1 MSAEQTYGTARLPVA
16 PLGWSRPRLA
26 TWLRPQERTLLDA
39 LAVGVLAVNHCC
51 TVRQVRESVGM
62 GHVDAAVFSTA
73 LIGATDVHEIRTTV
87 SGFPEVDYLGVVLEA
102 TNAEAIAG
110 AVRLGNAGVRTVV
123 DGREP
128 NGMAVLR
135 ETLCRE
141 RAADQFQRTAVA
153 SALGAAGSGGGSGDC
168 TSSGWVAFIRALF
181 SQDMR
186 SAKQVATELGI
197 IPSTLVSRFGRAGL
211 PSPKTY
217 LTLARLAWVAHLA
230 EAPGRTIREIAYWV
244 GASSHQS
251 LSRTICTVTGLTP
264 TEFRQQM
271 TGTAVIEE
279 FCAKLI
285 RPFAK
290 SLCVFDPV
298 RPVKAPSSL
307 GSRTAR

>member
-16 PLGWSRPRLA
+16 PLGSSRPRLA
-26 TWLRPQERTLLDA
+26 TWLSPQERTRLDA
-39 LAVGVLAVNHCC
+39 LAVGVLAVSHCS

-73 LIGATDVHEIRTTV
+73 LIGPTDVHEIRATV
-87 SGFPEVDYLGVVLEA
+87 SGFPEVDYVGLVLEA
-102 TNAEAIAG
+102 NNAEALTG

-141 RAADQFQRTAVA
+141 RTADQFQRMAVA
-153 SALGAAGSGGGSGDC
+153 SALSAGGSGGSGDC
-168 TSSGWVAFIRALF
+168 SSSGWVAFIRAVF
-181 SQDMR
+181 SPDMR

-230 EAPGRTIREIAYWV
+230 EAPGRSIREIAYWV

-264 TEFRQQM
+264 TQFRQQM

-290 SLCVFDPV
+290 GLCVFDPV
-298 RPVKAPSSL
+298 RPVNAPSSR
-307 GSRTAR
+307 GSRAAR